1 MLPSASDLACAI
13 AWRRA
18 RSLEIALLAASF
30 AGSRRAWVATQI
42 WGPYLMPS
50 LTVWVTSLPLP
61 AMVVTP
67 HSAPGGPGLSPGPRA
82 PWPDVRADLLGPTLV
97 WGHGQL
103 FSRLRPGGR
112 RCRASRRLLRRRS
125 RRVRRRGLA
134 VPAGPVLG
142 RCRRRGGGG
151 PRGRAR
157 TRGPLGRDRR

>member
-1 MLPSASDLACAI
+1 MLPSASDFACAI

-82 PWPDVRADLLGPTLV
+82 PWPDVRAALLGSTLV

-103 FSRLRPGGR
+103 SSRGRQPVGRPVAPPVGPGHGGR
-112 RCRASRRLLRRRS
+112 APRCGASRRLLRRRAG
-125 RRVRRRGLA
+125 RVR
-134 VPAGPVLG
+134 
-142 RCRRRGGGG
+142 C
-151 PRGRAR
+151 
-157 TRGPLGRDRR
+157 